1 MERVINN
8 DNPAIPA
15 VGTVGYVQVESIN
28 YDGPDIRPQLFDV
41 DSYEFELI
49 S

>member
-1 MERVINN
+1 MERFVNN
-8 DNPAIPA
+8 DNPAIPTE
-15 VGTVGYVQVESIN
+15 GTVGYVHVERVD
-28 YDGPDIRPQLFDV
+28 YDGPEIRPQLFDV